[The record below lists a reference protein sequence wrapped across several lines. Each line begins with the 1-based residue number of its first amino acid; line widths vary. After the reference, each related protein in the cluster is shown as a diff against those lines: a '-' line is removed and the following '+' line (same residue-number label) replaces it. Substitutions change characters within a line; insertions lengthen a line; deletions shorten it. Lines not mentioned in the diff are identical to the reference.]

1 METPEQMDK
10 RRAQVTWDFV
20 RDDADPSFDEL
31 NDEARDAA
39 LECAAQWRASDASA
53 GIVAVPV
60 ELLERAKDTISR
72 YSGSHRMGAHADMA
86 ILRELSEAIRAAQGE
101 SADG

>member
-53 GIVAVPV
+53 GLVSVSLEDLAEVLVGV
-60 ELLERAKDTISR
+60 EHFVSAHGASPHFNGCVERLQ
-72 YSGSHRMGAHADMA
+72 G
-86 ILRELSEAIRAAQGE
+86 AIRAAQVE